1 MIPMPTTITPTM
13 IEHLRLMASGRA
25 PLPSQFRRF
34 AGDNLRTLR
43 ATLEALDAGEA
54 VPDADLL
61 AYLEDWKVV

>member
-1 MIPMPTTITPTM
+1 MTITPAM
-13 IEHLRLMASGRA
+13 IDHLRLMASGRA

-34 AGDNLRTLR
+34 AEDNLRTLR

-61 AYLEDWKVV
+61 AYLDDWSEGA